1 MPHSVETLSFDL
13 FGLARRL
20 VPSSNRVERGREPKR
35 PSVATHDDDT
45 DDADCR
51 RHEIFF
57 WGMFP
62 IL

>member
-1 MPHSVETLSFDL
+1 MPHSVEMLSFDL

-20 VPSSNRVERGREPKR
+20 APSSDKAPQVPERKR
-35 PSVATHDDDT
+35 SFVAAHDDDT

>member
-20 VPSSNRVERGREPKR
+20 VPSTDTALRASETKR
-35 PSVATHDDDT
+35 PVVAKHDDDT
-45 DDADCR
+45 DAADCR

>member
-1 MPHSVETLSFDL
+1 MPHSVEMLSFDL

-20 VPSSNRVERGREPKR
+20 VAPSEKAPRDPERK
-35 PSVATHDDDT
+35 PSVAAHDDNT

-57 WGMFP
+57 WGLYP
-62 IL
+62 LL

>member
-1 MPHSVETLSFDL
+1 MPHSVEMLSFDL

-20 VPSSNRVERGREPKR
+20 LPPSDRAPRVPERKR
-35 PSVATHDDDT
+35 HSVAVHDDEI

-62 IL
+62 LL